1 MKPLINFRHLLL
13 VSFLLMGITAMAQTS
28 TSTSKPTTMKTYLIE
43 RVIPDA
49 GKFTPAELKGI
60 SQTSCG
66 VLRDMGPQIKWI
78 HSYVVK
84 DKIYCVYQAE
94 NEDLIREHGSKGG
107 FPVTNIMEVGTTIS
121 PATAEN

>member
-1 MKPLINFRHLLL
+1 MKTVISFRHLLFI
-13 VSFLLMGITAMAQTS
+13 SLLFAGFTTMAQTS
-28 TSTSKPTTMKTYLIE
+28 TSKSTTMKTYLIE
-43 RVIPDA
+43 REIPDA

-66 VLRDMGPQIKWI
+66 VLQEMGPQIKWI

-94 NEDLIREHGSKGG
+94 NEALIREHGSKGG

-121 PATAEN
+121 PATAGN

>member
-1 MKPLINFRHLLL
+1 MKPSNSLRHLLL
-13 VSFLLMGITAMAQTS
+13 SGLLLLGFTAMAQNTS
-28 TSTSKPTTMKTYLIE
+28 SSSKLTTMKTYLIE

-66 VLRDMGPQIKWI
+66 VLQEMGPQIKWI
-78 HSYVVK
+78 HSYVVA

-94 NEDLIREHGSKGG
+94 NEDLIRQHGSKGG

-121 PATAEN
+121 PATAGN